1 MKISIIFLVS
11 LVLIILMIL
20 FIAQLVLS
28 EKGGKERLTL
38 SPLESGFESLKPSLT
53 LSSPFF
59 FLAILFVLFDLELIL
74 LFPFILFRHKSLAI
88 SLAWGMTM
96 RLLFLTLALE

>member
-11 LVLIILMIL
+11 LIFIVLGIL
-20 FIAQLVLS
+20 FVAQLILS
-28 EKGGKERLTL
+28 EKGNKERLML
-38 SPLESGFESLKPSLT
+38 FPLESGFESLKPSLT

-74 LFPFILFRHKSLAI
+74 LFPFILFRYSSIVI
-88 SLAWGMTM
+88 SLV
-96 RLLFLTLALE
+96 